1 MTGDKLETAV
11 NIAFS
16 CGHFKRTM
24 EILELSGT
32 GRTET
37 VLNDLRYYTEVNGI
51 QNVLNLVLLINTN
64 FKGLRF
70 QMAREIISAW

>member
-1 MTGDKLETAV
+1 LTGDKLETAV

-32 GRTET
+32 GRVEA
-37 VLNDLRYYTEVNGI
+37 VLNDLRYFFNMMY
-51 QNVLNLVLLINTN
+51 NTM
-64 FKGLRF
+64 FKC
-70 QMAREIISAW
+70 